1 MAITILKNF
10 TSNKFYPSSNPIN
23 ITVSSNNTGKCN
35 FRFICDLYIN
45 GIKVNSQKLFPDPT
59 TGFAFFQVS
68 RVIQDYIDNL
78 VVKVTSSEIINLAAT
93 AAAPSAA
100 LSVYCRFGEEY
111 DSTTTCDGSIL
122 QYPNL
127 ATSNTFYA
135 YQAAIDYE
143 YFPSYDSSK
152 YVFAT
157 ASAPNKLFLTNGSR
171 EVDVT
176 YNDSYF
182 LDFLSLQT
190 INASYS
196 VVAKLFD
203 SSNSL
208 LTTKTWTKTLAN
220 TKRYRIA
227 VGPFD
232 INYYEDDVVISPSV
246 SYYTI
251 TVNFSGTP
259 ISETFTFNVKC
270 PKTFRTRIAF
280 VGLLGGIEHFTFYH
294 RRRKSYNIERKNF
307 QKGLQRNY
315 SNDWTYQVGDR
326 GMQTYGVNANEVNVV
341 SSFCTERES
350 EYLYEMWLSPDVWT
364 YLEPTLSS
372 FRTIND
378 GALTKFWVDGEHGLV
393 AGDVIYT
400 FTSNATYSDKWT
412 IVSVVGN
419 IINVGLTAV
428 SGSDG
433 LSGYLHKRETWKK
446 LPIMI
451 SDNVV
456 EVKEKL
462 GRPIEYSL
470 NWQSAWTKT
479 TLR

>member
-10 TSNKFYPSSNPIN
+10 TTNKFYPSSNPIN
-23 ITVSSNNTGKCN
+23 CTLSSNNTGKCN
-35 FRFICDLYIN
+35 FRYICDLYIN
-45 GIKVNSQKLFPDPT
+45 GTKVNSQKLFPDPT
-59 TGFAFFQVS
+59 TGYAFFQVS
-68 RVIQDYIDNL
+68 RVIQDYIETLL
-78 VVKVTSSEIINLAAT
+78 VKETGSQIINLAASAT
-93 AAAPSAA
+93 APTAA

-111 DSTTTCDGSIL
+111 DSSTTCDGSIL

-157 ASAPNKLFLTNGSR
+157 SSAPNKLFLTNTSR

-196 VVAKLFD
+196 VEAKLYD
-203 SSNSL
+203 TSNSL
-208 LTTKTWTKTLAN
+208 LTTKTWTRTLTN

-251 TVNFSGTP
+251 TVNWSGTP

-270 PKTFRTRIAF
+270 PKPFRTRIAF
-280 VGLLGGIEHFTFYH
+280 IGLLGGIEHFTFYH
-294 RRRKSYNIERKNF
+294 RNRKAYNIERKNF
-307 QKGLQRNY
+307 QRGLQRNY
-315 SNDWTYQVGDR
+315 ANNWTYEVGDR
-326 GMQTYGVNANEVNVV
+326 GMQTYAINANEVNVV
-341 SSFCTERES
+341 SSYCTSDEAKW
-350 EYLYEMWLSPDVWT
+350 LYEMWLSPEVWT
-364 YLEPTLSS
+364 YLEPTLST
-372 FRTIND
+372 FRTIKD
-378 GALTKFWVDGEHGLV
+378 GSFTKFWVNGEHGLSV
-393 AGDVIYT
+393 GDVIYT
-400 FTSNATYSDKWT
+400 FTSNSTYSDKWT
-412 IVSVVGN
+412 ITSVSGN
-419 IINVGLTAV
+419 IIDVGLSWV

-433 LSGYLHKRETWKK
+433 LSGYLHKKSTWKK
-446 LPIMI
+446 LPIII
-451 SDNVV
+451 SDNNV
-456 EVKEKL
+456 ELKQKL

-470 NWQSAWTKT
+470 NWSAAYTKT

>member
-10 TSNKFYPSSNPIN
+10 TQNKFYPASNPIN
-23 ITVSSNNTGKCN
+23 CTVNSNNTGKCN
-35 FRFICDLYIN
+35 FRYICDVYVN
-45 GIKVNSQKLFPDPT
+45 GTKVFSSKLFPDPT
-59 TGFAFFQVS
+59 TGHAFFQLG
-68 RVIQDYIDNL
+68 RVIEDYIDNL
-78 VVKVTSSEIINLAAT
+78 NIKTTSNQILNLAAST
-93 AAAPSAA
+93 SAPTGAI
-100 LSVYCRFGEEY
+100 SVYCRFGEEY
-111 DSTTTCDGSIL
+111 DSSTNCDGSIL

-157 ASAPNKLFLTNGSR
+157 ASAPNKLFLTNADR

-190 INASYS
+190 ITASYS
-196 VVAKLFD
+196 VVAKLYN

-208 LTTKTWTKTLAN
+208 LDTKTWTRTLTN

-232 INYYEDDVVISPSV
+232 INYYENDVVISPSV

-251 TVNFSGTP
+251 TVNWAGTP
-259 ISETFTFNVKC
+259 ISETFRFNVKC
-270 PKTFRTRIAF
+270 PSDFRTRIAF
-280 VGLLGGIEHFTFYH
+280 IGLLGGIEHFTFYH
-294 RRRKSYNIERKNF
+294 RNRKGYEIDRKNF
-307 QKGLQRNY
+307 SKTLQSNY
-315 SNDWTYQVGDR
+315 SNDWKYEVGDR
-326 GMQTYGVNANEVNVV
+326 GLKTYAVSARETNSV
-341 SSFCTERES
+341 SSFCTEAQS
-350 EYLYEMWLSPDVWT
+350 KWLYEMWLSPEVWT
-364 YLEPTLSS
+364 YLEPTLMQ
-372 FRTIND
+372 FRTIKD
-378 GALTKFWVDGEHGLV
+378 GLSTKLWVNSGHGLV

-400 FTSNATYSDKWT
+400 FTSNSTYSDKWT
-412 IVSVVGN
+412 IVSAGEN
-419 IINVGLTAV
+419 IIDIGLSWV

-433 LSGYLHKRETWKK
+433 LFGHLHKRDVWKK
-446 LPIMI
+446 LPIVI
-451 SDNVV
+451 SDNAV
-456 EVKEKL
+456 EVKQKL

-470 NWQSAWTKT
+470 NWSTAFTKT